1 MYRDGREANMAE
13 YPMDE
18 RFGAADDAHVG
29 SLAGW
34 FGALISLFLLVGITV
49 WGYQMVMRDV
59 NGIPV
64 VRAAQDP
71 MRIAP
76 LDPGGTP
83 AENQGLS
90 VNAVAGENS
99 SAALADR
106 VVLAPRPFGL
116 TAEDTSI
123 NQLQDASLKAERN
136 GAVVNVLSKSIQDL
150 VAQIASANEPLNPL
164 GGALR
169 EASPLVAIELLPK
182 SLSGLRRSLRPKLRP
197 GWFQTASLAQNT
209 AAARA
214 VVDVDPASLARD
226 TPLVQLGAFQSAAIA
241 KSEWGNIS
249 GRFGPIF
256 NAKNRVI
263 ERATSGGKVF
273 YRLRASGF
281 ADRDATRRFCSALKA
296 ENTKCITVVSK

>member
-1 MYRDGREANMAE
+1 MAE
-13 YPMDE
+13 HPMDE
-18 RFGAADDAHVG
+18 RFGAADDAPVG

-34 FGALISLFLLVGITV
+34 IGALISLFLLVGITV

-59 NGIPV
+59 YGIPV

-123 NQLQDASLKAERN
+123 NELLDASLKAGRN
-136 GAVVNVLSKSIQDL
+136 GAVVNVSSKSIQDL

-169 EASPLVAIELLPK
+169 EASPHQVAIELLPK

-209 AAARA
+209 AAVRD

-241 KSEWGNIS
+241 KSEWANIS
-249 GRFGPIF
+249 GRFGLIF

-281 ADRDATRRFCSALKA
+281 ADQDATRRFCSALKA

>member
-1 MYRDGREANMAE
+1 MAE

-34 FGALISLFLLVGITV
+34 IGALISLFLLVGIAV

-64 VRAAQDP
+64 IRAAQDP

-90 VNAVAGENS
+90 VNTVAGENS
-99 SAALADR
+99 SAPLADR
-106 VVLAPRPFGL
+106 VVLAPRPIGL

-123 NQLQDASLKAERN
+123 NQLENATLKAERN
-136 GAVVNVLSKSIQDL
+136 GAVVNVSKSIQDL

-164 GGALR
+164 SGVLP
-169 EASPLVAIELLPK
+169 EASPLVAPELLPK
-182 SLSGLRRSLRPKLRP
+182 SLYGVRRSLRPKLRP
-197 GWFQTASLAQNT
+197 GWFQTASLAQST
-209 AAARA
+209 AAARV
-214 VVDVDPASLARD
+214 VVDVDPASLARN
-226 TPLVQLGAFQSAAIA
+226 TPLVQLGAFESAAIA

-256 NAKNRVI
+256 DAKTRVI
-263 ERATSGGKVF
+263 ERATSGRKVF

-281 ADRDATRRFCSALKA
+281 ADRDAARRFCSALKA

>member
-1 MYRDGREANMAE
+1 MAE

-29 SLAGW
+29 SFAGW
-34 FGALISLFLLVGITV
+34 IGAFISLILLVGIAV

-76 LDPGGTP
+76 LNPGGTP

-90 VNAVAGENS
+90 VNAVAGENA
-99 SAALADR
+99 SAPLANR
-106 VVLAPRPFGL
+106 VVLAPQPFGL
-116 TAEDTSI
+116 TDEDTSVS
-123 NQLQDASLKAERN
+123 QLQNAARN
-136 GAVVNVLSKSIQDL
+136 GAVVNVSSKSIQDL
-150 VAQIASANEPLNPL
+150 VAQIASANEPLKPL
-164 GGALR
+164 GAALR
-169 EASPLVAIELLPK
+169 EASPLVASELLPK
-182 SLSGLRRSLRPKLRP
+182 SRPGVRRSLRPKLRP
-197 GWFQTASLAQNT
+197 GWFQTVSLAQNA
-209 AAARA
+209 AAARD
-214 VVDVDPASLARD
+214 VVDVDPASLVRN
-226 TPLVQLGAFQSAAIA
+226 TPLVQLGAFESEAIA

-263 ERATSGGKVF
+263 ERAKSGGKVF